1 MLASGSSLPGSS
13 STIPKAVNPVVAS
26 SSNTNI
32 SKSKS
37 SANTKKSSNSTPT
50 GNSTSNKKKLLVHQK
65 TNAHKLAEYHNRM
78 LKEIDYKN
86 DDDAKPPYS
95 YAALICL
102 SMKDTKKKMT
112 LSQIYK
118 WIRDNFAYYRKADKS
133 WQVRK
138 RHLLSLNKCF
148 KKINRTKE
156 EPGKGGFW
164 MLDPQ
169 YLQQDSTSDTEEE
182 STENPPKTI
191 STQPPPIFPPPV
203 SLPLL

>member
-1 MLASGSSLPGSS
+1 MIFFRFFSICWRIFLFSFKIELFFQ
-13 STIPKAVNPVVAS
+13 
-26 SSNTNI
+26 
-32 SKSKS
+32 
-37 SANTKKSSNSTPT
+37 
-50 GNSTSNKKKLLVHQK
+50 VHQK

-138 RHLLSLNKCF
+138 RHLLHMYKQ
-148 KKINRTKE
+148 IDR
-156 EPGKGGFW
+156 
-164 MLDPQ
+164 
-169 YLQQDSTSDTEEE
+169 
-182 STENPPKTI
+182 
-191 STQPPPIFPPPV
+191 
-203 SLPLL
+203 

>member
-1 MLASGSSLPGSS
+1 MKNNNDQKLE
-13 STIPKAVNPVVAS
+13 
-26 SSNTNI
+26 
-32 SKSKS
+32 
-37 SANTKKSSNSTPT
+37 KKSHFSTHQ
-50 GNSTSNKKKLLVHQK
+50 KLNRETNHDFFRFFYICWRIFLFSFKIELFFQVHQK

-138 RHLLSLNKCF
+138 RHLLHT
-148 KKINRTKE
+148 NR
-156 EPGKGGFW
+156 
-164 MLDPQ
+164 
-169 YLQQDSTSDTEEE
+169 
-182 STENPPKTI
+182 
-191 STQPPPIFPPPV
+191 
-203 SLPLL
+203 

>member
-1 MLASGSSLPGSS
+1 MYLHL
-13 STIPKAVNPVVAS
+13 IK
-26 SSNTNI
+26 I
-32 SKSKS
+32 EL
-37 SANTKKSSNSTPT
+37 
-50 GNSTSNKKKLLVHQK
+50 KLIFFQVHQK

-133 WQVRK
+133 WQVR
-138 RHLLSLNKCF
+138 NG
-148 KKINRTKE
+148 KE
-156 EPGKGGFW
+156 EYRSLKRKH
-164 MLDPQ
+164 LR
-169 YLQQDSTSDTEEE
+169 L
-182 STENPPKTI
+182 NPYMTLKALKRM
-191 STQPPPIFPPPV
+191 QFFIFPN
-203 SLPLL
+203 SQKRT